1 MEKNPRQLLIPKQ
14 QPATR
19 SSMFPFKKKIEP
31 ETVVKP
37 KKAPPKPWGKKERYL
52 VATILAIT
60 IIASL
65 IGFVMSQGFSL
76 PELYLPDIST
86 DKTIEIEK

>member
-1 MEKNPRQLLIPKQ
+1 MWGLR
-14 QPATR
+14 
-19 SSMFPFKKKIEP
+19 KIKEEP
-31 ETVVKP
+31 ERVIYDPRTGAPIQKSKP

-52 VATILAIT
+52 IATILAIT

-65 IGFVMSQGFSL
+65 IGFITSQGFSI

-86 DKTIEIEK
+86 DKTIELER